1 MAVDRIYLKGGPC
14 DGKTVSA
21 DEIKGGLVATIACGG
36 GFYVLDNGKTRPNGD
51 VIFRYYGKTK
61 PGPPSTTIGHDA
73 HALRGWGHLRRTV
86 NHELPTAL
94 RKTNKLTRAT
104 LRHLHRHRRVKG

>member
-1 MAVDRIYLKGGPC
+1 VAVDSIYLQGGPC
-14 DGKTVSA
+14 NGRTVSA
-21 DEIKGGLVATIACGG
+21 DRIVGGLVAYIACGG
-36 GFYVLDNGKTRPNGD
+36 GYYVLADGKHRPNGD
-51 VIFRYYGKTK
+51 VIFGYYGKSK
-61 PGPPSTTIGHDA
+61 PAPPSTTIGHDA